1 MAFKY
6 AVALTGSIATGKSV
20 VAKVFNTLGMKIID
34 ADTIAHKILDVQHDK
49 IAKMFGSALVSDG
62 KVDRKALGKIIF
74 SDTKER
80 KRLESLLHP
89 LIYKEITTLSEALD
103 QLKKPYLIDIPLF
116 FETKRYPIES
126 ALVVYTPT
134 ALQRTRL
141 MQRDNSSQEEAQ
153 QRMDTQIDIES
164 KVKYATYV
172 IDNSGTLSELEDAC
186 KRVYKKIVGDFR

>member
-6 AVALTGSIATGKSV
+6 AVVLTGSIATGKSV
-20 VAKVFNTLGMKIID
+20 VAKVFHTLGMKSID
-34 ADTIAHKILDVQHDK
+34 ADTIAHKVLDMQHVT
-49 IAKMFGSALVSDG
+49 IAKMFGSALVTDG

-89 LIYKEITTLSEALD
+89 LIYEEITALSEALD

-126 ALVVYTPT
+126 SLVVYTPT
-134 ALQRTRL
+134 AVQRKRL